1 VPTLKEVAKDRIA
14 LALNRKN
21 KKDEELKET
30 GAGGGAEADQLL
42 KAPPKK
48 EEKMPG
54 FPVSSQQPIVLSVLS
69 FTA

>member
-1 VPTLKEVAKDRIA
+1 VPTLKEVAEDGIA

-21 KKDEELKET
+21 KKDENKET

-48 EEKMPG
+48 EEKMSG
-54 FPVSSQQPIVLSVLS
+54 FPVCSQQPIALSVLS